1 MSIGWIYAICPFL
14 NQMQEVETEL
24 LLLTLR
30 FPTGAG
36 YVSYKEHGT

>member
-14 NQMQEVETEL
+14 NQMQEVEME